1 MELNDDLIIMGQDI
15 AEYGGVFKI
24 TEGLLKKYG
33 KDRVRNTPICE
44 SVIIST
50 AYGLAIKGHK
60 SIVEM
65 QFADFVSS
73 GFTPVVNLLAKS
85 YYRWGQTANV
95 VIRMPCGGGVGAGP
109 FHSQSNES
117 WFTTV
122 PGLKVVYPAF
132 PYEAKGLLHTAIE
145 DPNPVLY
152 FEHKKLYRSIE
163 ESVPNEKYSLEFGKA
178 SIRKKGAELVIISYG
193 LGVHWAIEEANKYPD
208 EKISVV
214 DLNTLV
220 PWDKITVFEIVKK
233 CNKVILLQEDSTF
246 GGYMGEISAQ
256 IAEECFEH
264 LDGPI
269 MRVGSLNTPIPFAAK
284 LEKQYLPQQRLNEK
298 VIELLNY

>member
-1 MELNDDLIIMGQDI
+1 MERYTLD
-15 AEYGGVFKI
+15 
-24 TEGLLKKYG
+24 
-33 KDRVRNTPICE
+33 
-44 SVIIST
+44 
-50 AYGLAIKGHK
+50 H
-60 SIVEM
+60 
-65 QFADFVSS
+65 
-73 GFTPVVNLLAKS
+73 
-85 YYRWGQTANV
+85 
-95 VIRMPCGGGVGAGP
+95 
-109 FHSQSNES
+109 
-117 WFTTV
+117 
-122 PGLKVVYPAF
+122 
-132 PYEAKGLLHTAIE
+132 
-145 DPNPVLY
+145 VL
-152 FEHKKLYRSIE
+152 
-163 ESVPNEKYSLEFGKA
+163 
-178 SIRKKGAELVIISYG
+178 KKGAELVIISYG